1 MMFGRNS
8 SPAKYIDHTLL
19 KPTATRGDIE
29 TLCEEAVEYGFA
41 SVCVPPELVP
51 VAVGRLYGSTVAVGS
66 VVGFPCGYSST
77 RQKVLETA
85 DLVAAGADE
94 IDMVVQIGHLLAGDS
109 ERVKAEIAQV
119 VVAARDAMV
128 KVIIECCYLDN
139 EQKRLAAELVISGGA
154 AFVKTSTGFGPGGAT
169 LGDVELL
176 KQVVGERISIKA
188 SGGIRSLQDCEDFV
202 VSGATRIGTSSG
214 VSVMK
219 EWYSRYV

>member
-1 MMFGRNS
+1 MFGSNS

-41 SVCVPPELVP
+41 SVCVPPEWVP

-139 EQKRLAAELVISGGA
+139 EQKRLAAELVIAGGA

-176 KQVVGERISIKA
+176 KQVVGERIAIKA
-188 SGGIRSLQDCEDFV
+188 SGGIQSLQDCEAFV
-202 VSGATRIGTSSG
+202 ASGATRIGTSSG

>member
-1 MMFGRNS
+1 
-8 SPAKYIDHTLL
+8 
-19 KPTATRGDIE
+19 
-29 TLCEEAVEYGFA
+29 
-41 SVCVPPELVP
+41 
-51 VAVGRLYGSTVAVGS
+51 
-66 VVGFPCGYSST
+66 
-77 RQKVLETA
+77 
-85 DLVAAGADE
+85 
-94 IDMVVQIGHLLAGDS
+94 
-109 ERVKAEIAQV
+109 
-119 VVAARDAMV
+119 MV

>member
-1 MMFGRNS
+1 MFGSNS

-139 EQKRLAAELVISGGA
+139 EQKRLAAELVIAGGA

-176 KQVVGERISIKA
+176 KQVVGERIAIKA
-188 SGGIRSLQDCEDFV
+188 SGGIQSLQDCEAFV
-202 VSGATRIGTSSG
+202 ASGATRIGTSSG